1 MNRTGWI
8 VVSAL
13 ISLVTIGRAQLT
25 GTPSW
30 TRAAARLRRAGV
42 IRFIVPSWSS
52 APHPP

>member
-30 TRAAARLRRAGV
+30 TSAAARLRLAGV
-42 IRFIVPSWSS
+42 IRFIVPS
-52 APHPP
+52 